1 MASWLSQRP
10 MVAPLA
16 RHRCGPSSISR
27 MLTISYGE
35 LSGDRQSSKADI
47 LDLRPEVLAKGFGCG
62 EHAREELVERTL
74 PITEL
79 FGVLLP
85 GDARERSCR
94 MIMRSTSKTGSCL
107 PCTPLLSSRSAHLLL
122 GYGVGGL
129 VVVGTGFGIA
139 GRRRGTLLLRE
150 SGGAAAGAMDGAP
163 PVTVNSAG

>member
-47 LDLRPEVLAKGFGCG
+47 LDLRPEVLAKGLGCMLVKSWWN
-62 EHAREELVERTL
+62 ELSQL
-74 PITEL
+74 PNCW
-79 FGVLLP
+79 VLLP

-94 MIMRSTSKTGSCL
+94 MIMRSPSKTGSCL